1 MDSCAKLLPK
11 DGPFH
16 WVAMEG
22 GETELVKFD
31 LLWLRM
37 SCGNVDV
44 ELESRGDVLV
54 LSAAIRSMSLALMV
68 LN

>member
-1 MDSCAKLLPK
+1 
-11 DGPFH
+11 
-16 WVAMEG
+16 MEI
-22 GETELVKFD
+22 
-31 LLWLRM
+31 M
-37 SCGNVDV
+37 DV